1 MKLEDITKDNW
12 IDVLHLTTNEDG
24 IPTLIEKYV
33 ASVAASMV
41 QAQFQEDWV
50 TKAIAHEG
58 QLVGFTM
65 YRYDEEHQAYVLCR
79 LMIDRKDQGNGLG
92 TKALALVLSE
102 MRNCMGNT
110 EVFLSTEPDNA
121 VSKHIY
127 EKIGFV
133 PQNEKWGDE
142 EVYKITLIS

>member
-1 MKLEDITKDNW
+1 MKLADVTEDNW

-24 IPTLIEKYV
+24 IPTLTEKYV

-41 QAQFQEDWV
+41 QSQFQQGWV
-50 TKAIAHEG
+50 TKALEHEG

-79 LMIDRKDQGNGLG
+79 LMIDHKYQGNGLG
-92 TKALALVLSE
+92 TKALTLILNE
-102 MRNCMGNT
+102 MRNSKGNT
-110 EVFLSTEPDNA
+110 EVFLSTEPDNIVA
-121 VSKHIY
+121 KHVY

-133 PQNEKWGDE
+133 TQNEKWDDE
-142 EVYKITLIS
+142 DVYKIVLS